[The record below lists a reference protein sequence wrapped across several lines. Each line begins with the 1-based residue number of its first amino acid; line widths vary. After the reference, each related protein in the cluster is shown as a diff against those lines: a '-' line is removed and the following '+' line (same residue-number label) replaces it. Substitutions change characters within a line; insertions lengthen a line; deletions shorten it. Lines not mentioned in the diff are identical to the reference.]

1 VRSFFFSFVLMWA
14 KEGFHGGNGG
24 GFSIDAFAFVNFV
37 VRYMDYWLRLPVYF
51 QIRIRL
57 SHGGAP
63 S

>member
-1 VRSFFFSFVLMWA
+1 MWA

-24 GFSIDAFAFVNFV
+24 GFSIDAFAFVNLV